1 MKQTERK
8 GLFMNHIQKK
18 SKNKSIAHTLVKL
31 LIFCSFIPVLII
43 FDIRRLLSH
52 VLECLDQPKQ
62 HDQDK
67 FRRNHSKRK
76 SETEYPNSFNA
87 RICRKGNDAQRIKI

>member
-1 MKQTERK
+1 
-8 GLFMNHIQKK
+8 MNHIH
-18 SKNKSIAHTLVKL
+18 SRPHY
-31 LIFCSFIPVLII
+31 
-43 FDIRRLLSH
+43 IRRLLSH